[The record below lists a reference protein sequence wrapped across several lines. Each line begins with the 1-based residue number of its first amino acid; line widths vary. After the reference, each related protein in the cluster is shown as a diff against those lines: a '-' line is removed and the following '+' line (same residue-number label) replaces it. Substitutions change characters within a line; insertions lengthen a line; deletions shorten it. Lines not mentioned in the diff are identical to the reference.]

1 MPRIAE
7 TFVIKDYNTPGQIER
22 SDRSYPFYAE
32 VINSRRVFNSHLAK
46 YAINCGINGRIAL
59 VPGMVIFIMVDRI
72 EVAKNPQADKER
84 DGFYMITNIT
94 NVHEDDNYMQMITMT
109 KGGLSKS
116 YDRVLFSEGGE

>member
-1 MPRIAE
+1 
-7 TFVIKDYNTPGQIER
+7 
-22 SDRSYPFYAE
+22 
-32 VINSRRVFNSHLAK
+32 
-46 YAINCGINGRIAL
+46 
-59 VPGMVIFIMVDRI
+59 MVIFIMVDRI